1 MSRMPKITAII
12 PCYNEEHNIEAVID
26 SVKFADEIMVVDSFS
41 TDNTVALAKNHATRI
56 LQREYENS
64 ASQKNWAIPQAAHDW
79 IILVDA
85 DERVTKELEQEI
97 KQTLLS
103 NPNEVAF
110 WIHRSNHFMGTQIKH
125 GGYKN
130 DRVIRLFKRDVCK
143 YENLSVHAEIVAQG
157 KVGKLENKLKHNTYI
172 SIDHHLNK
180 MNRYAQWQAEDL
192 VNKIGQITPYHL
204 IGKPIFRFIKEY
216 LFQNGWRD
224 GLPGFTLALIAS
236 YSVVLR
242 YIKVWLIRKNL
253 K

>member
-1 MSRMPKITAII
+1 MGNTPKITALI
-12 PCYNEEHNIEAVID
+12 PCYNEEHNIEAVLD

-41 TDNTVALAKNHATRI
+41 TDNTVELAKKHTNKI

-64 ASQKNWAIPQAAHDW
+64 ASQKNWAIPQATHEW

-85 DERVTKELEQEI
+85 DERVTPELEQEI
-97 KQTLLS
+97 RQTIDS
-103 NPNEVAF
+103 GPEEVAF
-110 WIHRSNHFMGTQIKH
+110 WIGRSNLFMGNQIQH

-130 DRVIRLFKRDVCK
+130 DRVIRLFKRDACK
-143 YENLSVHAEIVAQG
+143 YENLRVHAEVLADG
-157 KVGKLENKLKHNTYI
+157 KVGTLTSKLKHNTYI
-172 SIDHHLNK
+172 SIDHHLHK

-192 VNKIGQITPYHL
+192 VNKIGRITPYHL
-204 IGKPIFRFIKEY
+204 IGKPVFRFIKEY
-216 LFQNGWRD
+216 LLQSGWRD